1 MSSKLE
7 KLLTI
12 LINNRIIVLIVLGAI
27 ILVSFGAGY
36 MYQLKI
42 DQEKEA
48 SILFDDA
55 WRKLY
60 TVVNDLQSQPNQRY
74 SPGHANIPSVKK
86 LYNEV
91 LVDLDVLVSEYT
103 STISAA
109 KSAILIKTVITL
121 SNLNILLDDQTLI
134 TTFKAND
141 YLDIVR
147 KKHSNFWGAII
158 SMIDGIEAEKT
169 IDFSAALKHYENA
182 LKLDKKKY
190 LRDYI
195 IISIARSHDVL
206 NNTDKAIEYYKKIE
220 IEYPE
225 SVWLSFAMGKA
236 YLLSQSKSNATEVT
250 NSEIS
255 VQA

>member
-121 SNLNILLDDQTLI
+121 SNLNILLDYQILI
-134 TTFKAND
+134 TTFREND
-141 YLDIVR
+141 
-147 KKHSNFWGAII
+147 
-158 SMIDGIEAEKT
+158 
-169 IDFSAALKHYENA
+169 
-182 LKLDKKKY
+182 
-190 LRDYI
+190 
-195 IISIARSHDVL
+195 
-206 NNTDKAIEYYKKIE
+206 
-220 IEYPE
+220 
-225 SVWLSFAMGKA
+225 
-236 YLLSQSKSNATEVT
+236 
-250 NSEIS
+250 
-255 VQA
+255 